1 MNIKRYTMASALL
14 IMLVGWYVY
23 AYITQEKMSIDFF
36 GIHLPNLSIFLWVIL
51 PVVVLYF
58 FSVLHM
64 SLHRLVALFRLR
76 KFRKDSEKMLVCL
89 SDAYLGKK
97 DRNFNFKTPRYQLF
111 GSLIDNSTLIPND
124 RISRN
129 TSDEKLNKV
138 LNTIADVKDGQ
149 VVDLKAYNLPADNYL
164 VAKNNENRYRNDKIN
179 AETILVSSENYSK
192 EFCSEVYDE
201 YIKIASFIAINKH
214 KKFMTK
220 ESLKTILN
228 RLSAK
233 DNNLEI
239 TNEEIIILLDNL
251 ELDAKDYIEVS
262 LVLANK
268 MDPELRIQLF
278 KEISTA
284 NEVALDAYL
293 YTLLDLEMIG
303 VASEILDNS
312 QAGEFLKFKAY
323 MELKD
328 SSNNY
333 NISLFI

>member
-36 GIHLPNLSIFLWVIL
+36 GTQLPNLSIFLWVIL
-51 PVVVLYF
+51 PIVVLYI

-64 SLHRLVALFRLR
+64 TFHQLVAIFRLR
-76 KFRKDSEKMLVCL
+76 KFKKDAEKMSDCL
-89 SDAYLGKK
+89 ADAYLGKK
-97 DRNFNFKTPRYQLF
+97 DRHFNFKTPRYQLF
-111 GSLIDNSTLIPND
+111 GSLLDNSTLIPND
-124 RISRN
+124 RIPRN
-129 TSDEKLNKV
+129 TSDEKINKV
-138 LNTIADVKDGQ
+138 LNDIADIKDGK
-149 VVDLKAYNLPADNYL
+149 VVELKAYNLPADNEL
-164 VAKNNENRYRNDKIN
+164 VAKNNENKYREGKIN
-179 AETILVSSENYSK
+179 AETVLSSSDDFSK
-192 EFCSEVYDE
+192 EFCTEVYNE
-201 YIKIASFIAINKH
+201 YIKIASFVAINKH

-251 ELDAKDYIEVS
+251 ELDAKDYIDVS

-278 KEISTA
+278 KEISSA
-284 NEVALDAYL
+284 NEVAMDAYL